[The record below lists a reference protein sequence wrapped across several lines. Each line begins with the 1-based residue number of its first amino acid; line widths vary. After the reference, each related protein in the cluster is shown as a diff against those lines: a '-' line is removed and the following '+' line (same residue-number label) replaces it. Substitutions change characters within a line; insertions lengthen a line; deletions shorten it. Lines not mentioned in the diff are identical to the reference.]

1 MSKKTSSNQKKRTL
15 DRRARRALPWVVAG
29 TLILGLLAA
38 IPSAWAR
45 PSQSPDFQTVP
56 TITPTSQPPDATPT
70 PEPNEPTDT
79 PEPGQPTDTPVPT
92 DTPAPVTPNAT
103 TTLTPT
109 LGATPTSAASPV
121 PGGTP
126 SPLATVSAVTA
137 PSQCWTVPT
146 PGFQP
151 VPAVASIDFKAITAQ
166 PLAVP
171 GQTVKLQLAVTN
183 KGTATLKN
191 VLICNPLDPALTP
204 GQPKASQG
212 QVERDAK
219 GLIATLGD
227 LPAGKTATVDVDL
240 TIPATQPLGGVIEN
254 QAWLFS
260 NGQAASTNLLTWA
273 LPPAWLPP
281 TGQ

>member
-1 MSKKTSSNQKKRTL
+1 MP
-15 DRRARRALPWVVAG
+15 RALPWVVAG
-29 TLILGLLAA
+29 MLILGLLAA

-56 TITPTSQPPDATPT
+56 TVTPKPPPNATPT
-70 PEPNEPTDT
+70 PEPGEPTDT
-79 PEPGQPTDTPVPT
+79 PEPSEPTDTPVPT
-92 DTPAPVTPNAT
+92 ETPGPGTPSAT
-103 TTLTPT
+103 ATPT
-109 LGATPTSAASPV
+109 LSVTPTSTASAV
-121 PGGTP
+121 PSGTR

-151 VPAVASIDFKAITAQ
+151 VPAVASIDFKAITGQ

-191 VLICNPLDPALTP
+191 VLVCNPLDPALTR

-212 QVERDAK
+212 QVQLDAK

-240 TIPATQPLGGVIEN
+240 TVPATQPLGGVIEN

-281 TGQ
+281 TGK